1 MESNNEEIK
10 NPQIPPFI
18 DQVLKFNTKENR
30 TIIGKLKAYNKNGD
44 FYLVECVEVF
54 DKTSP
59 HYAFNELFVN
69 NNTDIFYYETEKY
82 VYQKM
87 NNCIFPLSEI
97 GDIFVLKDEI
107 CNKYNLLLEE
117 YDKKK
122 YEKQLEEEKLKEEEK
137 NKEIENNNNNNNETE
152 STNCEVN
159 KDEKFHKKEE
169 NKKRKKRKK
178 KK

>member
-1 MESNNEEIK
+1 MESNNEDIK
-10 NPQIPPFI
+10 NPQNHPFI
-18 DQVLKFNTKENR
+18 DQILKFNTKENR

-59 HYAFNELFVN
+59 HYAFNELFT
-69 NNTDIFYYETEKY
+69 NNTEIFYYETDKY

-97 GDIFVLKDEI
+97 GEIFVLKDEI

-117 YDKKK
+117 YNKKK

-137 NKEIENNNNNNNETE
+137 NKATENSNNKETE
-152 STNCEVN
+152 STNYEVN
-159 KDEKFHKKEE
+159 SNKEFHKEE
-169 NKKRKKRKK
+169 KNKKRKKRKK

>member
-1 MESNNEEIK
+1 MESNKEDYK
-10 NPQIPPFI
+10 NPQNPPFI
-18 DQVLKFNTKENR
+18 DEVLKFKTKENR

-44 FYLVECVEVF
+44 FYLVDCVEVF
-54 DKTSP
+54 DKTGP
-59 HYAFNELFVN
+59 HYAFNELFA

-87 NNCIFPLSEI
+87 NNCIFPLTEI
-97 GDIFVLKDEI
+97 GEIFELKEEI
-107 CNKYNLLLEE
+107 RNKYSLLLEE
-117 YDKKK
+117 YNKKK

-137 NKEIENNNNNNNETE
+137 NKEIENSNNNETE
-152 STNCEVN
+152 STNCDVN
-159 KDEKFHKKEE
+159 INQEMNKNEG